1 MKHVYLFISTRLTN
15 VSKVIGFFTHSPS
28 THSTLSLNARFD
40 EMYTFSRKTMKLFP
54 SGYVKENI
62 RTNILKKRDKCL
74 CKVYEIELADEKYKN
89 LKREIAKFEREGEK
103 YKYAVLGIFFCFF
116 RIKKTFKYKRFC
128 SQFVSELLRDGA
140 GIELPY
146 DPSLMRPKDFLKL
159 DCLTLV
165 YEGTIRGLVETVD
178 RAYGLENRAPFP
190 VLPIVGRKHV

>member
-62 RTNILKKRDKCL
+62 RTNILKKRDNCL
-74 CKVYEIELADEKYKN
+74 CKVYEIELADQKYEN

-165 YEGTIRGLVETVD
+165 YEGTIRGLTETVD
-178 RAYGLENRAPFP
+178 RAPFP
-190 VLPIVGRKHV
+190 VLPIVGRKRV